1 MSEQQTLPLKEP
13 VSAFVEAI
21 TTQAAEKTVKELLP
35 QIVKIQAYLD
45 ERLPMP
51 IMAWAFYNRDQA
63 ARVTGLS
70 ETTLITQEKA
80 GNLVADR
87 VESSV
92 RYSGQALIDMM
103 QRQRLEASARSGA
116 EPV

>member
-1 MSEQQTLPLKEP
+1 MSTETNDSLKNATT
-13 VSAFVEAI
+13 AFIEAI
-21 TTQAAEKTVKELLP
+21 AIRAFALVVEKLLP
-35 QIVKIQAYLD
+35 QINQLNIYFD

-51 IMAWAFYNRDQA
+51 IVPGAVYNRDQA

-70 ETTLITQEKA
+70 ETTLIAQEKA

-92 RYSGQALIDMM
+92 RYFGQSLIDML
-103 QRQRLEASARSGA
+103 QRQRLDASAKASQ
-116 EPV
+116 